1 MNTHVPKIY
10 CFINE
15 LNENYIKYLDKDI
28 AIIYRNYNENI
39 DLKKLIKF
47 KNSCKKCKRYFFLA
61 NYPKLAVKLNLDGVY
76 IPAFNRNLNLTVSK
90 KKNFLVIGSAH
101 SIPEIKIKEKQNV
114 DCIFISPLF
123 LTKKSK
129 KYLGMINFLRLANNT
144 SKKVIALG
152 GLTMDN
158 LKQIKK
164 SNIYGY
170 ASISLFE
177 RINIYKK

>member
-1 MNTHVPKIY
+1 M
-10 CFINE
+10 
-15 LNENYIKYLDKDI
+15 
-28 AIIYRNYNENI
+28 
-39 DLKKLIKF
+39 
-47 KNSCKKCKRYFFLA
+47 
-61 NYPKLAVKLNLDGVY
+61 Y
-76 IPAFNRNLNLTVSK
+76 IPAFNQNLNIVISK
-90 KKNFLVIGSAH
+90 KKNFLIIGSAH

-129 KYLGMINFLRLANNT
+129 KYLGMINFLKLANNT

-152 GLTMDN
+152 GLTMNN

-170 ASISLFE
+170 ASISLFDG
-177 RINIYKK
+177 INIYKK